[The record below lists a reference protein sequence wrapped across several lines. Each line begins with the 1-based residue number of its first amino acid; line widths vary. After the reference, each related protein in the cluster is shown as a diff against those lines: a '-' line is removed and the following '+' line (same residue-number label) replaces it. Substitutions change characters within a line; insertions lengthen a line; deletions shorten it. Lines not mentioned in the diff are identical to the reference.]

1 MITTTTAPDRA
12 EISRRN
18 GAKSK
23 GPKTPEGKERSKF
36 NALKHGMSAKTLVLP
51 GEDAEVLQIRINT
64 WTDDLQPQSD
74 LERDLI
80 VRAAAL
86 SWQLDR
92 ADATITARLAS
103 TIRHAAP
110 ADALHQQA

>member
-1 MITTTTAPDRA
+1 MITTTTTPDRA

-36 NALKHGMSAKTLVLP
+36 NALKHGMSAKTIVLP
-51 GEDAEVLQIRINT
+51 GEDADVLQIRINT

-74 LERDLI
+74 LERDL
-80 VRAAAL
+80 V
-86 SWQLDR
+86 S
-92 ADATITARLAS
+92 
-103 TIRHAAP
+103 
-110 ADALHQQA
+110 